1 MKLKEKLHIFIERL
15 SSFCSYIKAFFIKKD
30 SLILEDKTETN
41 TQTNTNDIDN
51 DNETK
56 EISNTNDIAVV
67 NCKVR
72 KVTVKKHV
80 NKK

>member
-41 TQTNTNDIDN
+41 TQTNTNNI

-72 KVTVKKHV
+72 KVM
-80 NKK
+80 

>member
-15 SSFCSYIKAFFIKKD
+15 SSFCIYIKAFFIKKD

-51 DNETK
+51 ETK

-80 NKK
+80 NKN